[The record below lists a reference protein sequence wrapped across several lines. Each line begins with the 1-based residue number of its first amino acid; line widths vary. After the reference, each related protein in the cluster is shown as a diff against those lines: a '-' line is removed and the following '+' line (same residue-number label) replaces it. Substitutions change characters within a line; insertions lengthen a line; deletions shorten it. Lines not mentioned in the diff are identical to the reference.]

1 MGFKRLVNASISA
14 DQFKKWFFSGYTNA
28 NGGRELEIFNSVAEL
43 VWRRR
48 DRKYNVGS
56 PTAPNPEHINDY
68 HPYYWETSVYLK
80 GGAQAGGT
88 SKVWQVWLNN
98 AEGHPNDTESWTLRE
113 LELSSASN
121 DKNYTTMWSLGIYPG
136 LMLHQ
141 SINWEYIL
149 YDGIYSRAKPISINR

>member
-56 PTAPNPEHINDY
+56 PTAPNPEHITQMIKN
-68 HPYYWETSVYLK
+68 HGLLGSWNYLLRPMTK
-80 GGAQAGGT
+80 TTRPCG
-88 SKVWQVWLNN
+88 VWVFIR
-98 AEGHPNDTESWTLRE
+98 D
-113 LELSSASN
+113 
-121 DKNYTTMWSLGIYPG
+121 
-136 LMLHQ
+136 
-141 SINWEYIL
+141 
-149 YDGIYSRAKPISINR
+149 